1 MTGVVQLWVYLQ
13 TTPLLGL
20 VATLVAWE
28 IASALNV
35 AARGNI
41 LANPMLI
48 SIALL
53 AAMLLVT
60 GTPYQA
66 YFEGG
71 QYVQFLLGPATVALA
86 VPMHAN
92 LARIRRAAPAIVPAL
107 LAGSLTAAVSAMLIA
122 HWLGASRTVVLSL
135 APKSVTTPIAMGIAE
150 QVGGSPSLAAV
161 FVLITGLTAAL
172 LGPTVMRVVGV
183 ADWRAQGLAAGTAGH
198 GLATARILLV
208 NETAGAFGGLA
219 IGLNGVFTAL
229 LVPLLAS
236 LL

>member
-1 MTGVVQLWVYLQ
+1 MS
-13 TTPLLGL
+13 GL
-20 VATLVAWE
+20 
-28 IASALNV
+28 
-35 AARGNI
+35 ARNHP

-53 AAMLLVT
+53 AGLLLLT
-60 GTPYQA
+60 HTPYRA

-92 LARIRRAAPAIVPAL
+92 LSRIRRSAPAIVPAM
-107 LAGSLTAAVSAMLIA
+107 LAGSAVAALSAMLLA
-122 HWLGASRTVVLSL
+122 RAMGASRTVVLSL

-150 QVGGSPSLAAV
+150 QIGGSPSLAAV
-161 FVLITGLTAAL
+161 FVLITGLTAAV
-172 LGPTVMRVVGV
+172 LGPPVMKALRVT
-183 ADWRAQGLAAGTAGH
+183 DWRAQGLAGGTAGH
-198 GLATARILLV
+198 GLATARLLLV

-219 IGLNGVFTAL
+219 IGLNGIFTAV